1 MTMKRVVHDI
11 RNHLAVAIANLE
23 AFRDGMLE
31 PSPERLTTVLQALG
45 EVEALL
51 GGLTTSSDASAE
63 RPDM

>member
-1 MTMKRVVHDI
+1 MTMRRVVHDI

-23 AFRDGMLE
+23 AFRDGVLE

-51 GGLTTSSDASAE
+51 GALTTSSDASAE

>member
-1 MTMKRVVHDI
+1 MTMRRVVHDI

-23 AFRDGMLE
+23 AFRDGVLE

-51 GGLTTSSDASAE
+51 GRLTPSSDASAE
-63 RPDM
+63 RSDM